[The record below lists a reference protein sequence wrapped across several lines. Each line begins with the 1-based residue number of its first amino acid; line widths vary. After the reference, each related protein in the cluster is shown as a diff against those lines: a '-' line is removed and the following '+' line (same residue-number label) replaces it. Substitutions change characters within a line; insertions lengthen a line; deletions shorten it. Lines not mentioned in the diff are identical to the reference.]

1 MIRPHYRPDI
11 EGLRAIAILLALG
24 YHADVPGFSGGYVG
38 VDIFFVLSG
47 YLITWLLVHEA
58 QETGAISLGRFYARR
73 ARRLLPAMV
82 VMLLAT
88 VMVGAVIYA
97 PFEQRD
103 LASTA
108 IATATYWSNI
118 HFANLATDYLSPA
131 SETNP
136 FLHTW
141 SLSVEEQFYL
151 LWPLF
156 VMLLLGVARWQ
167 GRAVNHRRLWWGA
180 ILLTGLSFALS
191 VYLTSTR
198 QPMAFFLLPARAWEF
213 AAGALAVLLPPP
225 EKLKSFMPKFLNV
238 DLPGGATPLLGWVG
252 LGGLV
257 AANLFFDRSTAFP
270 GVAAL
275 LPVLATV
282 LLLRAGAGPAETGI
296 TKLLS
301 LRPLQEIGR
310 LSYSWYLWHW
320 PVLVFATANY
330 RLPLG
335 VRLALLAVSLLLAAA
350 SYHFVES
357 PIRYH
362 RVLVRRSGY
371 SLAMAACITILG
383 LGLTYGWRQ
392 LSVSWAKLPEQARFT
407 QVIDELPE
415 IYNTGC
421 HADFFEV
428 GLKVE
433 NCTAGPA
440 DASRRLV
447 LFGDSHAAQWYPALE
462 QLATEQGWRLISLT
476 KSACPAV
483 DLLKFHPRMG
493 RDYVECSEWRQAA
506 LQVMKELKPDLVV
519 VSSSASQIQRSEWQP
534 GMERILDS
542 LSETSRSVVLLRDT
556 PYPGFDVPRCLAR
569 HQWGAAITPVPAC
582 EIVAQNKASIELYNL
597 QLEAAAHYPNVFVVD
612 MEPYICPEMPCQL
625 ERDELILYRDSH
637 HLSVPFVKSLT
648 ETLAMQL
655 SRAGAPQ
662 GTVSTD

>member
-47 YLITWLLVHEA
+47 YLITWLLVYEA
-58 QETGAISLGRFYARR
+58 EETGAISLGKFYARR
-73 ARRLLPAMV
+73 TRRLLPAMV
-82 VMLLAT
+82 VMLIAT
-88 VMVGAVIYA
+88 VIVGAVIYA
-97 PFEQRD
+97 PFEQRG

-156 VMLLLGVARWQ
+156 VMLLLGVAHWQ
-167 GRAVNHRRLWWGA
+167 GRKVNHRRLWWGA

-191 VYLTSTR
+191 AYLTSTR
-198 QPMAFFLLPARAWEF
+198 QPWAFFLLPARAWEF
-213 AAGALAVLLPPP
+213 AAGALAVLLP
-225 EKLKSFMPKFLNV
+225 KFLKI
-238 DLPGGATPLLGWVG
+238 DLPGGMISVLGWVG
-252 LGGLV
+252 FGGLV
-257 AANLFFDRSTAFP
+257 AANLFFDRSTPFP
-270 GVAAL
+270 GIAAL

-282 LLLRAGAGPAETGI
+282 LLLWAGAGPAETGI

-301 LRPLQEIGR
+301 LRPMQEIGR

-320 PVLVFATANY
+320 PVLVFATANNT
-330 RLPLG
+330 RLPLW
-335 VRLALLAVSLLLAAA
+335 VRLGLLGVSLLLAAA
-350 SYHFVES
+350 SYRFVES

-383 LGLTYGWRQ
+383 LGLTYGWWQ
-392 LSVSWAKLPEQARFT
+392 LSVNWAKLPQQARFT

-421 HADFFEV
+421 HADFFETD
-428 GLKVE
+428 LKVE

-440 DASRRLV
+440 DASRSLV

-462 QLATEQGWRLISLT
+462 QMANEQSWRLISLT

-493 RDYVECSEWRQAA
+493 RDYVECSVWRQAA
-506 LQVMKELKPDLVV
+506 LQLMKELKPDLVV
-519 VSSSASQIQRSEWQP
+519 VSSSASQIQPSEWQP
-534 GMERILDS
+534 GMERILDV
-542 LSETSRSVVLLRDT
+542 LSEISRSVVLLRDT

-569 HQWGAAITPVPAC
+569 HHWGAAITPVPAC
-582 EIVAQNKASIELYNL
+582 EITIANKASLELYNL
-597 QLEAAAHYPNVFVVD
+597 QLQTAAHYPNVFVVD

-648 ETLAMQL
+648 ETLAVQL
-655 SRAGAPQ
+655 SDTEAPK